1 MVILPPEVFFVKKSV
16 AFTIFGIMAA
26 IIIGVGVYAWTLDS
40 NLNGERS
47 VTSAYSSGAA

>member
-1 MVILPPEVFFVKKSV
+1 
-16 AFTIFGIMAA
+16 MAA

-47 VTSAYSSGAA
+47 VTSAYSSGAGEPVYRRCGGVRRGAA